1 MNKKYYVYRHFNKEK
16 GVFYIG
22 LGSTKCRSHTKRNRN
37 RYWLNIVN
45 KYGFIVEI
53 LKNDLTKDDAI
64 ELECFLISQ
73 YGRIDLKTGCL
84 VNMTCGGDGINE
96 LSEESELKRRE
107 KLRNVVIS
115 EERKKHLSVLL
126 KNRKVLDSTK
136 QKQSINQIGTGNS
149 FFGKRHTLDRIGQ
162 KNSNSKIVMNK
173 ENGFFYETVIEASE
187 IYSLNKVHLSKC
199 LNGTRKNKTLL
210 IKV

>member
-107 KLRNVVIS
+107 KLKNVVIIMVHM
-115 EERKKHLSVLL
+115 E
-126 KNRKVLDSTK
+126 
-136 QKQSINQIGTGNS
+136 IG
-149 FFGKRHTLDRIGQ
+149 IG
-162 KNSNSKIVMNK
+162 IVH
-173 ENGFFYETVIEASE
+173 YCQYI
-187 IYSLNKVHLSKC
+187 ILRLNFTNFI
-199 LNGTRKNKTLL
+199 LN
-210 IKV
+210 